1 MQKLRLAFFLSL
13 FTLSFMFLRPP
24 NLVKSANL
32 TTTKDTLQ
40 SSRLSVA
47 ARVNAAGTTIGGSN
61 VQLKNS
67 ALSPYY
73 TIDTANL
80 RAGDSV
86 VVGTHVYTVVG
97 IVDATNFTV
106 TPVILTGDQTD
117 GNPIYLKMKPQHVVT
132 FNTATAVPNGFFQIL
147 LPSDA
152 TTGNDGNPDYDGF
165 DFNTSVTVAGTNVT
179 GYTFVTGVATSSG
192 ATGCTAPANYHCF
205 EVHYSGSGAI
215 GTAINIT
222 IGNTNGNN
230 TPIAPATN
238 ASHTDGTADTYSFIV
253 KNFAAGAN
261 PNSASPIDQTTGR
274 IGVIEAVRV
283 TATVNPTISLTIAG
297 VAAAQTRCG
306 VSTSVDTSTGV
317 NAPLA
322 VPFGSLTNLN
332 TFYNAA
338 HQISV
343 STNAANGYT
352 VTTSESAPMSLNGL
366 GVINL
371 QDALGNGGTMSE
383 SASSEWT
390 TTTANGF
397 GFSLQ
402 NNGAAATSFLYTT
415 ASGNCTGTF
424 CARQFANIAGAETPQ
439 TIFSSTTV
447 ANAESVYVCYRI
459 NVGATQAA
467 GNYENQIVYTAT
479 GSF

>member
-1 MQKLRLAFFLSL
+1 MRKILLGSAIFVFVLSAL
-13 FTLSFMFLRPP
+13 LLRPTSE
-24 NLVKSANL
+24 VKSANL

-47 ARVNAAGTTIGGSN
+47 ARVNAAGTSVGGSN
-61 VQLKNS
+61 VQIKS
-67 ALSPYY
+67 TAASPYY
-73 TIDTANL
+73 TIDTANM

-86 VVGTHVYTVVG
+86 VIGTHVYTIVG
-97 IVDATNFTV
+97 VIDATNFTV
-106 TPVILTGDQTD
+106 TPVLITGDTADATAVYIKQ
-117 GNPIYLKMKPQHVVT
+117 KPQHVIT
-132 FNTATAVPNGFFQIL
+132 FNTASAVPNGFFQIL
-147 LPSDA
+147 LPADA
-152 TTGNDGNPDYDGF
+152 TTGNDGNPDFDGF
-165 DFNTSVTVAGTNVT
+165 DFNTSVAVTGTNAT
-179 GYTFVTGVATSSG
+179 GYTFVTGVATASG

-205 EVHYSGSGAI
+205 EVHYSGSGGI

-222 IGNTNGNN
+222 IGNTNGTN

-253 KNFAAGAN
+253 KNFGAGEN
-261 PNSASPIDQTTGR
+261 PNTATPPDQTTGK

-283 TATVNPTISLTIAG
+283 TATVLPTISLTITG
-297 VAAAQTRCG
+297 VASAQTRCG

-322 VPFGSLTNLN
+322 VPFGSLANLN

-338 HQISV
+338 HQVAV
-343 STNAANGYT
+343 STNAASGYT

-366 GVINL
+366 GVTSI
-371 QDALGNGGTMSE
+371 QDALGNGGAMTE
-383 SASSEWT
+383 AASAEWT

-402 NNGAAATSFLYTT
+402 NVNAASTAFLYTT
-415 ASGNCTGTF
+415 ATGNCTGTF

-459 NVGATQAA
+459 DVGATQAA